1 MTDQDQAA
9 RLAAIRAKRGQAP
22 AAMPV
27 TRQQPVQAGHEMW
40 AAPLESAARPAPVAA
55 MIAAKPAPTRRTAVQ
70 ADHSPVARKKRQH
83 AAAGARIVMTG
94 VTASA
99 VFGLTTVIA
108 AANQPAATP
117 AATTVPPGAVLTPDP
132 TATVATTLPAAGVPG
147 EAVVLSIPGV
157 GDPAITIVG
166 ASPTALEPPA
176 AVPGQHRRPRL
187 RGRRSRPPR
196 GRPHPLRPP
205 RPLRRRLRRRPQP
218 PLRLQRPPRP
228 RPRLLPPPPR
238 RRPPPHRRLR

>member
-55 MIAAKPAPTRRTAVQ
+55 MVAADKPAPTRRTAVQ

-166 ASPTALEPPA
+166 ASPAALVPA
-176 AVPGQHRRPRL
+176 AVVPGAAPAATTPGAPKPATPGTPAPAAATPATPAPANRHSSTPCRVHTRRTPA
-187 RGRRSRPPR
+187 RSSSTASRS
-196 GRPHPLRPP
+196 
-205 RPLRRRLRRRPQP
+205 
-218 PLRLQRPPRP
+218 
-228 RPRLLPPPPR
+228 
-238 RRPPPHRRLR
+238 